1 MWVTDAPS
9 NPECSA
15 ERAVPQ
21 GNFHFPAEPPAS
33 GHFGSLRHVQAM
45 EDIARGVE
53 WIGVAIIV
61 AALVLSGVRAVAD
74 LRKGVVGAD
83 VYSRVRAYFGRGIL
97 LGLETL
103 VAADLIRTVAVQPT
117 LENVAVLA
125 LIVLVRTLLS
135 FSLDVEIEGVLPWRK
150 RGVRKQG
157 RPVEPS

>member
-1 MWVTDAPS
+1 
-9 NPECSA
+9 
-15 ERAVPQ
+15 
-21 GNFHFPAEPPAS
+21 
-33 GHFGSLRHVQAM
+33 M

-103 VAADLIRTVAVQPT
+103 VAADLVRTVAVQPT

-157 RPVEPS
+157 RPVEPT